1 MENES
6 SRVTSRWFYLCG
18 LVMVQRDVKRCQDS
32 GSNDDSQ
39 ECKCPRITIS
49 EYRHSSVATHCAAQ
63 PAQTDTEE
71 NYFKSLNIFS
81 SLDLPSVAWTVDCTS
96 FHLNTVCRDGKVHF
110 LS

>member
-1 MENES
+1 MEVES
-6 SRVTSRWFYLCG
+6 SGVTSRWFYLCG
-18 LVMVQRDVKRCQDS
+18 LVMVQRDVKPCQDS

-81 SLDLPSVAWTVDCTS
+81 SLDLLSVAWTALP
-96 FHLNTVCRDGKVHF
+96 FI
-110 LS
+110 